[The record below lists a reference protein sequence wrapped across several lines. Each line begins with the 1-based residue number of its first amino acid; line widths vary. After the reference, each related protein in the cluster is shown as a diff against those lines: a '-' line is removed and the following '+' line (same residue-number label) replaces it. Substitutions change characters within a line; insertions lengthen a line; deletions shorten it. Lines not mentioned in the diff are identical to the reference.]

1 MEGDNKVKIKEEPIE
16 SEDLFFRDTE
26 RREPF
31 YKPYHVEND
40 NFVKK
45 EFDTEISIK
54 SEPGENDINCK
65 MFIKTETDGMN
76 IKIELDELNEPNEL
90 NAMNIKS
97 ENNFDGEDPLDIS
110 SVHEGKKLRRCKIC
124 NEEFSLI
131 KHFNEH
137 MAKVHE
143 VKKPYKCDVCK
154 ALFKVAVHFNPFFS
168 FFFKK
173 NFNPGIFSPKLQP

>member
-1 MEGDNKVKIKEEPIE
+1 MEGDNKVKIKKEPIE
-16 SEDLFFRDTE
+16 SEDLFFTDTE
-26 RREPF
+26 GREHF
-31 YKPYHVEND
+31 YKPYHVEN
-40 NFVKK
+40 VKK
-45 EFDTEISIK
+45 EFDTDIKEFDTETSIK

-65 MFIKTETDGMN
+65 MFIKTETDEMN
-76 IKIELDELNEPNEL
+76 IKIELDELNEHNEL
-90 NAMNIKS
+90 NGMNIKS

-110 SVHEGKKLRRCKIC
+110 FVHEGKKLRQCKIC

-154 ALFKVAVHFNPFFS
+154 ALFKVAVHFNP
-168 FFFKK
+168 
-173 NFNPGIFSPKLQP
+173 GIFSPKLQP

>member
-16 SEDLFFRDTE
+16 SEDLFFTDTE
-26 RREPF
+26 GREHF

-45 EFDTEISIK
+45 AFDTEIIIK
-54 SEPGENDINCK
+54 SEPGENEINCK
-65 MFIKTETDGMN
+65 MFIKTETDEKN
-76 IKIELDELNEPNEL
+76 IKIELDELNG
-90 NAMNIKS
+90 MNIKS

-137 MAKVHE
+137 MATVHE
-143 VKKPYKCDVCK
+143 VKKPYMCDVCK
-154 ALFKVAVHFNPFFS
+154 ALFKVAVHFNP
-168 FFFKK
+168 
-173 NFNPGIFSPKLQP
+173 

>member
-26 RREPF
+26 GTEHF

-65 MFIKTETDGMN
+65 MFIKTEADGMN
-76 IKIELDELNEPNEL
+76 IKIELDELNKR

-97 ENNFDGEDPLDIS
+97 ENNFDREDPLEIS
-110 SVHEGKKLRRCKIC
+110 SVHEGKNLRRCKIC

-154 ALFKVAVHFNPFFS
+154 ALFKVAVHFNP
-168 FFFKK
+168 
-173 NFNPGIFSPKLQP
+173 GIFNPKLQP

>member
-1 MEGDNKVKIKEEPIE
+1 MEGDNKVKIKKEPIE
-16 SEDLFFRDTE
+16 LEDLFFTDTE
-26 RREPF
+26 GREHF
-31 YKPYHVEND
+31 YKPYHVENE
-40 NFVKK
+40 NFVKKEFDTDIK

-65 MFIKTETDGMN
+65 MFIKTETDEMN
-76 IKIELDELNEPNEL
+76 IKIELDELNEHNEL
-90 NAMNIKS
+90 NGMNIKS

-110 SVHEGKKLRRCKIC
+110 SVHEGKKPRRCKIC

-154 ALFKVAVHFNPFFS
+154 ALFKVAVHFNP
-168 FFFKK
+168 
-173 NFNPGIFSPKLQP
+173 GIFSPKLQP

>member
-26 RREPF
+26 VREHF
-31 YKPYHVEND
+31 YHVEKD

-45 EFDTEISIK
+45 EVDTDIKEVDTEITIK
-54 SEPGENDINCK
+54 SESGENDINCK
-65 MFIKTETDGMN
+65 MFIKTEADGMN
-76 IKIELDELNEPNEL
+76 IKIELDELNER

-110 SVHEGKKLRRCKIC
+110 SVHEGKNLRRCKIC

-143 VKKPYKCDVCK
+143 VKKPYKCYVCK
-154 ALFKVAVHFNPFFS
+154 ALFRVAVHFNP
-168 FFFKK
+168 
-173 NFNPGIFSPKLQP
+173 GIFSSIR

>member
-26 RREPF
+26 GREHF

-45 EFDTEISIK
+45 EFDTEIS
-54 SEPGENDINCK
+54 PGENDINCK

-90 NAMNIKS
+90 NLMNIKS
-97 ENNFDGEDPLDIS
+97 ENNFDGKDPLDIS
-110 SVHEGKKLRRCKIC
+110 SVHEGKKLRQCKIC

-137 MAKVHE
+137 MTKVHE
-143 VKKPYKCDVCK
+143 VKKPYMCDLCK
-154 ALFKVAVHFNPFFS
+154 ALFKVSVH
-168 FFFKK
+168 
-173 NFNPGIFSPKLQP
+173 FNPGIFSPKLQP